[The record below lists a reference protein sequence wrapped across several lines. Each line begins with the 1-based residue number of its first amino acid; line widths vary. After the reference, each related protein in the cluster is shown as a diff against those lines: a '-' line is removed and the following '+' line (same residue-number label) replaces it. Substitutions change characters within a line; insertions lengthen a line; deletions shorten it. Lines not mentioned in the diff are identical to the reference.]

1 MALPDHKPKD
11 ELRKIRLRVFFTMLF
26 ERMWPLLLPLLITL
40 ALLASLSWFGLF
52 NRMPYWLHLTALS
65 LLFVIALVTV
75 FLPARVRIPSE
86 KEVNQRIE
94 TINALS
100 HQPLTTQTDKIAT
113 GDDPLAQAL
122 WHEHQRRM
130 ARQLKNLQTG
140 LPDTRIAERDPLGIR
155 ALVLLLLVT
164 AFAFSYGSKGGR
176 LIDMVH
182 LPEAKEQVA
191 ARIDAWVTP
200 PRYTSKAPVF
210 LNANTDE
217 QATITVPQG
226 SIFSLRI
233 SGSAREYLTAEDANG
248 KSETIQPE
256 LTEDEAEQGK
266 TKPTADTRNFQY
278 ELHDSQTLKLT
289 VNHRSQSWQFA
300 VTPDKAP
307 QISFTKEPD
316 QAHNGTLQLHY
327 KITDDYPVASAY
339 AEITPLGADDHETL
353 MLYEAPE
360 LALSLPRKGTEEAS
374 TVKDLTS
381 HPWAGSE
388 VELTLVVN
396 DQAGQVG
403 YSETRT
409 ITLPERAFTNPLAK
423 AVIEQRRILAMDAM
437 QNEHVLDMLDA
448 VMLRP
453 ADTIKNA
460 GHFLGLRTIRT
471 RLSIAH
477 SEDDLRNVVDYM
489 WEVARGIEDGD
500 LSAAEKRLRLAQEA
514 LRNAIENGASQ
525 EEIAKLSNELREAM
539 AAFLKEFAQRQQ
551 NNKNPALP
559 PNANVRTLSD
569 KDLQKMMD
577 QIENLARQG
586 SRDEAQ
592 ELLSQLENL
601 MNNLQMGQGQAQ
613 GQNGQQGQGGQS
625 QQSQMQNQMNKLGEL
640 MRRQQQMMN
649 ETFSL
654 DQRMQ
659 QQFGDNDEDFF
670 SENEDAETTQPP
682 VSPDIEEALK
692 NLQRQQKQLQS
703 ELKKLSEDLK
713 ALGIDPSKEFK
724 DAEKSMGNAGDA
736 LGRNESAQAND
747 DQASALDALRRG
759 SRDMMKKMQE
769 AMGQGEGQ
777 GQGENGQSG
786 EGQAGKDPLGRNQGQ
801 TGPDFGDSTKIPGEI
816 DIQRAREIL
825 DEIRRRLGDALSPQM
840 EKDYLERLLK
850 FD

>member
-1 MALPDHKPKD
+1 MASPELKQKD
-11 ELRKIRLRVFFTMLF
+11 ALRKIRLRVFLTMLF
-26 ERMWPLLLPLLITL
+26 ERMWPLLLPLFITL
-40 ALLASLSWFGLF
+40 ALLAILSWFGLF
-52 NRMPYWLHLTALS
+52 NAMPYWLHLTSLS
-65 LLFVIALVTV
+65 LLFVIALAAL

-113 GDDPLAQAL
+113 NDDDPLAQAL
-122 WHEHQRRM
+122 WQEHQRRM
-130 ARQLKNLQTG
+130 ARQLKNLQSG
-140 LPDTRIAERDPLGIR
+140 LPDTAIAKRDPLGIR

-164 AFAFSYGSKGGR
+164 AFAFSYGSRGGR
-176 LIDMVH
+176 LSDMVH
-182 LPEAKEQVA
+182 LPQAPEQTL
-191 ARIDAWVTP
+191 ARIDAWLTP
-200 PRYTSKAPVF
+200 PRYTGKAPIF
-210 LNANTDE
+210 LNIDNAE
-217 QATITVPQG
+217 QAEITVPQG
-226 SIFSLRI
+226 SVFSLRVT
-233 SGSAREYLTAEDANG
+233 GNAREHLSAEDASG
-248 KSETIQPE
+248 QSQAIQPE
-256 LTEDEAEQGK
+256 LAEDEAEEGK
-266 TKPTADTRNFQY
+266 TKPAGDTRNFQY
-278 ELHDSQTLKLT
+278 ELQNDQTIKLQI
-289 VNHRSQSWQFA
+289 NNRSQSWKFA
-300 VTPDKAP
+300 VTPDKLP
-307 QISFTKEPD
+307 QISFTKNPD
-316 QAHNGTLQLHY
+316 QARNGTLQLHY

-353 MLYEAPE
+353 MLYEAPD
-360 LALSLPRKGTEEAS
+360 LTLTLPRKGAEEAS
-374 TVKDLTS
+374 TVKDLTI

-423 AVIEQRRILAMDAM
+423 AIIEQRRILAMDAM

-453 ADTIKNA
+453 ADTIKNT

-471 RLSIAH
+471 RLALAH

-559 PNANVRTLSD
+559 PNANVQTLSD

-577 QIENLARQG
+577 RIEDLARQG

-601 MNNLQMGQGQAQ
+601 MNNLQMSQGQAQ
-613 GQNGQQGQGGQS
+613 WQNGQQGQNGQS

-640 MRRQQQMMN
+640 MRRQQQTMN

-682 VSPDIEEALK
+682 ISPEIEEAMK

-759 SRDMMKKMQE
+759 SRDMMQKMQE
-769 AMGQGEGQ
+769 AMGQG
-777 GQGENGQSG
+777 QSG
-786 EGQAGKDPLGRNQGQ
+786 QQGDSQGGKDPLGRKQGQ
-801 TGPDFGDSTKIPGEI
+801 TGPDFGDETKVPGEI